1 MLNLNQPARTRR
13 EAWARKGLYAAVLI
27 ATAYLAYYVLILGW
41 TETSEWLV
49 SPHDVLLPLSL
60 VVWGL
65 FIGFYLTTR
74 LSR

>member
-1 MLNLNQPARTRR
+1 MSLNQLANTRR
-13 EAWARKGLYAAVLI
+13 KAWARKGLYAAALI

-41 TETSEWLV
+41 AEPSEWLV
-49 SPHDVLLPLSL
+49 SPHNILLPLSL
-60 VVWGL
+60 AVWGL